1 MRKNSPQFLGV
12 RFGGRLGATATA
24 LLLSVGCAGP
34 SQATAPKLQPASI
47 AAPLHG
53 SSEPSSPV
61 SEAAPASTRRIGDFN
76 VHMITGSFR
85 KHPALFTERVTG
97 KEGDAWIIEYRL
109 EDTTGARGL
118 RVWVDANGDVKR
130 VVRLF
135 ESGEKSGT
143 VADYEALMAMTSV
156 VPDSNDGLTAA
167 TTGTCTVGPSE
178 LDCET
183 KNYRVWLGDKE
194 ASMGVTASNALP
206 GRDIA
211 GEITAAD
218 GTLIYRSELLEQGN
232 ESESKDASV
241 SLLLD
246 E

>member
-1 MRKNSPQFLGV
+1 MRKNSLHTV
-12 RFGGRLGATATA
+12 LSLGATATVA
-24 LLLSVGCAGP
+24 LAAGCAGP
-34 SQATAPKLQPASI
+34 SQATGPMLQPTSVAARASSM
-47 AAPLHG
+47 P
-53 SSEPSSPV
+53 EPSSAAD
-61 SEAAPASTRRIGDFN
+61 EAAPTSTRRVGDFN

-109 EDTTGARGL
+109 EDTAGARGL
-118 RVWVDANGDVKR
+118 RAWVDANGEVKR

-135 ESGEKSGT
+135 EGGEKPGT

-183 KNYRVWLGDKE
+183 KSYRVWLGDKE
-194 ASMGVTASNALP
+194 ASMGVTASKALP

-211 GEITAAD
+211 GEIVAAD

-232 ESESKDASV
+232 EAESKDASL
-241 SLLLD
+241 SLLTD